1 MSRALSLA
9 GFQVT
14 LIGRFWVTTEASL
27 PSIFIVDDNDQ
38 FRRHLRSLI
47 ESQDD
52 WKVCCEAADGGEAVE
67 KYGPANPQLTVM
79 DFNMPGLDGLKASRE
94 ILAKNPDA
102 PTLMVTV
109 FKSSQL
115 ADEAKRAG
123 IKGFCS
129 KIHIDC
135 ITEAINALLQGRTYF
150 SDAG

>member
-1 MSRALSLA
+1 MLSFRAR
-9 GFQVT
+9 G
-14 LIGRFWVTTEASL
+14 IDPSL
-27 PSIFIVDDNDQ
+27 PSIFVVDDNDQ

-52 WKVCCEAADGGEAVE
+52 WKVCCEAADGSEAVE

-102 PTLMVTV
+102 PILMVTV